1 MVDLPHNS
9 VTTLGAL
16 AVKYGARLDKPRFKP
31 SSLLLL
37 FPAAALLI
45 GLFIYPV
52 GYSVY
57 LGFTNLQLIGP
68 NSIHYRFTGL
78 QMMALPRQTDR
89 RRCTAV
95 IGSLK

>member
-1 MVDLPHNS
+1 MLSSPRMERGWTSRAS
-9 VTTLGAL
+9 V
-16 AVKYGARLDKPRFKP
+16 R

-68 NSIHYRFTGL
+68 NSIHFRFTGL
-78 QMMALPRQTDR
+78 QNVYFLLSDR
-89 RRCTAV
+89 FSTGRS
-95 IGSLK
+95 G